1 MARRKLENSRILLT
15 GATRG
20 IGESLA
26 RQIAARKAKL
36 ILVARDAARLET
48 LAGIL
53 SEAGSRAIMVAGDI
67 TEAATRQQAVEA
79 ARDNL
84 GGLDVLINN
93 AGVGSLARFEESDE
107 ATLRRLMEVNF
118 FAPVE
123 LIRLAL
129 PLLKQGQQPLI
140 VQVGSILGRRGTPFC
155 SAYCASKFALQGFS
169 ESLRAECARDSID
182 LLMANPG
189 PTDTG
194 FEDRRLGSGPTQ
206 PKRQTP
212 RVSPERVARA
222 IIRGME
228 RGRHEVIPSWPGWLL
243 VLANRLSPRLA
254 DAIVARFTESD

>member
-1 MARRKLENSRILLT
+1 MARRNLEHSRILLT
-15 GATRG
+15 GPTRG
-20 IGESLA
+20 IGEALA
-26 RQIAARKAKL
+26 LQLAARRAKQ
-36 ILVARDAARLET
+36 ILVARDAARLEA
-48 LAGIL
+48 LAGRL
-53 SEAGSRAIMVAGDI
+53 AEAGSRAVTVAGDI
-67 TEAATRQQAVEA
+67 TDAATRQKAVDT
-79 ARDNL
+79 ARDNF
-84 GGLDVLINN
+84 GGLDIVINN

-129 PLLKQGQQPLI
+129 PLLRNGQRPLI

-155 SAYCASKFALQGFS
+155 SAYCASKFALQGIS

-182 LLMANPG
+182 VLMANPG

-194 FEDRRLGSGPTQ
+194 FADRRLGSGPTQ
-206 PKRQTP
+206 PTRRTP
-212 RVSPERVARA
+212 RVKPDCVARA

-228 RGRHEVIPSWPGWLL
+228 LGRHEVIPSWPGWLL

-254 DAIVARFTESD
+254 DAIVARFADSD